1 MRLKGKHHAR
11 PSDLSGPSHHVLK
24 DRLMTEVHP
33 VKVPEREDGLGIGSC
48 IKGRQILDN
57 LHISSRCVSVWGAVR
72 AVGRW
77 GTITMP
83 DAGRNRKARSGA
95 LLLKNALDIGRY
107 SKYKTP
113 FARRYTRVWW
123 LA

>member
-1 MRLKGKHHAR
+1 MWLKGKHHAR
-11 PSDLSGPSHHVLK
+11 PRDLPGPSHHVLK
-24 DRLMTEVHP
+24 DRLMTEVHS
-33 VKVPEREDGLGIGSC
+33 VKVPESEDGLGIGSC

-57 LHISSRCVSVWGAVR
+57 LHRSSRYVSVWGVVH

-95 LLLKNALDIGRY
+95 LLLKNALDIGWY

-113 FARRYTRVWW
+113 FARR
-123 LA
+123 